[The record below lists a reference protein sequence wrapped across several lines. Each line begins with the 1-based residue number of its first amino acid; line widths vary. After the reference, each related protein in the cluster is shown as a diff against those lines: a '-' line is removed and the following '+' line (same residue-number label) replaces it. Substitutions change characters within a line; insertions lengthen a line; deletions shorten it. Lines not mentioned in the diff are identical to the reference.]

1 MSLQPSAR
9 PSLSITPSTQPSIS
23 SAPTEL
29 RREIV
34 ISPFVAELVSVNE
47 LPNVVDQEVAD
58 VAGVFLTG
66 YLNEK
71 LPSQQRF
78 LFVEL
83 KPEEKSR
90 GRRLNVKRSTACSG
104 IAVFNSKEIPI
115 ASTIDEH
122 ILNAFSN
129 PKSKRD
135 FLNLLKDSGTSLSLV
150 SNVGAD
156 LQNEPVLS
164 VMQQTIII
172 VLAAVAVVAI
182 GLSFFIQHRLKR
194 GSEKRIKEYGLH
206 YAAQVNEEDMKI
218 DYLEPQPLGISD
230 DDRAIERNLIRSQHE
245 RTVMIKANAKLK
257 NRFTAVPTSRA
268 KSIRF
273 EDHLQYDGNGVVDEL
288 NLKDEDEEATISSIQ
303 FSNSMESSLSSLGGL
318 NSVAEN
324 GKRRGGDKMSSSL
337 VPQSNSR
344 NHPASITCDVI
355 QESPSVTSPFEG
367 GVLSPASTRMDL
379 MSTEIE
385 LAKDGFVQFDSSGLD
400 SNKEEDPEGKINFR
414 SASAATTQVTKK
426 KKRPLWLKKRIGSLS
441 PMKMKRDAKQ
451 EEILLGPCE
460 VEINGRSL
468 EVQEDT
474 PKQPEIVSPASSP
487 LNSVEDLKIKASSS
501 LGDDD
506 CFDFSRICSGNDQ
519 GIEESEAKKQ
529 DKEMPICTSVGTA
542 NMKDTEIIEETT
554 HGENLR
560 EDFVSDEDD
569 EDDAEALQVLETKTL
584 QEKDEEDTRL
594 EVASTQKEDDSELAP
609 RKTDGE
615 NSYFTSIFTR
625 RY

>member
-1 MSLQPSAR
+1 
-9 PSLSITPSTQPSIS
+9 
-23 SAPTEL
+23 
-29 RREIV
+29 
-34 ISPFVAELVSVNE
+34 
-47 LPNVVDQEVAD
+47 
-58 VAGVFLTG
+58 
-66 YLNEK
+66 
-71 LPSQQRF
+71 
-78 LFVEL
+78 
-83 KPEEKSR
+83 
-90 GRRLNVKRSTACSG
+90 
-104 IAVFNSKEIPI
+104 
-115 ASTIDEH
+115 
-122 ILNAFSN
+122 
-129 PKSKRD
+129 
-135 FLNLLKDSGTSLSLV
+135 
-150 SNVGAD
+150 
-156 LQNEPVLS
+156 
-164 VMQQTIII
+164 
-172 VLAAVAVVAI
+172 
-182 GLSFFIQHRLKR
+182 
-194 GSEKRIKEYGLH
+194 
-206 YAAQVNEEDMKI
+206 
-218 DYLEPQPLGISD
+218 
-230 DDRAIERNLIRSQHE
+230 
-245 RTVMIKANAKLK
+245 MIKANAKLK

-468 EVQEDT
+468 EV
-474 PKQPEIVSPASSP
+474 
-487 LNSVEDLKIKASSS
+487 
-501 LGDDD
+501 
-506 CFDFSRICSGNDQ
+506 
-519 GIEESEAKKQ
+519 
-529 DKEMPICTSVGTA
+529 
-542 NMKDTEIIEETT
+542 
-554 HGENLR
+554 
-560 EDFVSDEDD
+560 
-569 EDDAEALQVLETKTL
+569 
-584 QEKDEEDTRL
+584 
-594 EVASTQKEDDSELAP
+594 
-609 RKTDGE
+609 
-615 NSYFTSIFTR
+615 
-625 RY
+625 